1 MITFYTVL
9 ILQYSISGESLQS
22 KILFPSERECGAAMS
37 SIYHHI
43 YAIDKDSIALCKK
56 THLISASIRPKAR
69 PELLN

>member
-37 SIYHHI
+37 AIYKHV
-43 YAIDKDSIALCKK
+43 YALDKDSVAVCRK
-56 THLISASIRPKAR
+56 THLISASMRPRPR

>member
-9 ILQYSISGESLQS
+9 ILQYSIHGETVQS

-37 SIYHHI
+37 SIYQHI
-43 YAIDKDSIALCKK
+43 YAIDKDSMALCRK
-56 THLISASIRPKAR
+56 THLISASMRPKAR